1 MIKSSS
7 IHDIKQSVSEIKQ
20 SVMKLDIEKAIEIRD
35 NIKKDKRRS
44 FNIKDILNNNTLYDK
59 SKNDDLINVRQI
71 ISISNNKKDKMRCY
85 NLASKENH
93 NMISIKKDDYLSDM
107 NIVILYELEISDK
120 KTCSKVKN
128 LIGYILCSITIYDI
142 YVEDIYVR
150 QKYYGK
156 LYSKFIKHFNKYIKI
171 NSLKCHLNEQLSSPR
186 IKSIINNPF

>member
-7 IHDIKQSVSEIKQ
+7 IHDIKQSVSEIKENI
-20 SVMKLDIEKAIEIRD
+20 MKLDIDKAIEMRD
-35 NIKKDKRRS
+35 NVKKEKRRS

-59 SKNDDLINVRQI
+59 SKHDDLINVRQLI
-71 ISISNNKKDKMRCY
+71 TMSNDKRDKLRCY
-85 NLASKENH
+85 NLAIKENH
-93 NMISIKKDDYLSDM
+93 NMILIKKEDYLSDM
-107 NIVILYELEISDK
+107 NMVILYELEISDK
-120 KTCSKVKN
+120 KSCSKIKN

-156 LYSKFIKHFNKYIKI
+156 LYSKFIKQFNKYVKN